1 MYYRLS
7 EMQDTNDSAK
17 YNTVNFFN
25 ALLWANFNYF
35 RKASY

>member
-1 MYYRLS
+1 MLSRLS
-7 EMQDTNDSAK
+7 EMPDAIGSAR
-17 YNTVNFFN
+17 YNAVEFFN